1 MIQHYFKIAFRNI
14 LKYKTQNIISIF
26 GLALG
31 FTCFALATLWIHYE
45 MTYDD
50 FHEGADRIYFVGR
63 KNLVEDKNTVFA
75 SSRLPY
81 AVHKQ
86 LKLVFPEIESSC
98 VWNHD
103 RIQIDS
109 TQTSYTSLARIDS
122 SFIKMFNVKI
132 QEGSS
137 VDFLYFPDK
146 VAIAE
151 KAAIKLYG
159 HTSVIGKKVNEQQTI
174 CAVVSGF
181 GKHTNLPYD
190 FLGNLIQMTDPTME
204 NYTTL
209 IRLRK
214 GTNVDVFQR
223 KLAKAKIEIK
233 NNQNRTDIS
242 KNLGIVP
249 ITEYHYRPQNIA
261 IQIHYLKLFAAIGG
275 LVIFCSLINYL
286 FLFASRLHI
295 RAREI
300 NLRKVC
306 GSSMSHL
313 YLMLTIDFLLILLF
327 SGLLGMF
334 FIELSSESFK
344 KYSLVEGNIYT
355 EASLYFVIMSI
366 LALCLVSPIILKH
379 KNTIKGNQHLFRKFA
394 LILQISIGMLFFF
407 SITVLIKQTHFLR
420 NTDIGIKRKGI
431 ATMTCWN
438 TSEGELAQVNHEIK
452 KMPFVNETLLNVCS
466 LIPYKENVTGIFSS
480 WDDKKEDDAPVAFSI
495 MYHTLGLVRFYGIK
509 LKEGEM
515 LNEDDTDRILINE
528 TAVKKLGVQ
537 HPLGMK
543 IGMYTVIGVVKDF
556 HNTAPTVP
564 IPPMM
569 FLQNVHSGDAR
580 GPWCCETDIIVKYE
594 VGQWK
599 ELKQNVDSIME
610 LQLPGRHYILRDA
623 EKEYEK
629 EIQSENSLIKV
640 LGVMSTVCILISAF
654 GIFSF
659 VTLSCEQ
666 RRKEIAVRKVN
677 GATMKN
683 ILYMFAKEYSI
694 LLVVASIFSFPLGY
708 VLMKRWLEDYVE
720 QTNISAWIYCVI
732 FIGTAFIITLCIGW
746 RVWLTARQNP
756 AEVIKSD
763 RTI

>member
-1 MIQHYFKIAFRNI
+1 MIQHYFKIALRNI
-14 LKYKTQNIISIF
+14 LKYKTQSIISIL
-26 GLALG
+26 GLAVG

-63 KNLVEDKNTVFA
+63 KNFVENENTVFA

-86 LKLVFPEIESSC
+86 LKLDFPEIESSC
-98 VWNHD
+98 VCDHD
-103 RIQIDS
+103 RMQIDS
-109 TQTSYTSLARIDS
+109 TQTLYASLARIDS

-146 VAIAE
+146 VAITE
-151 KAAIKLYG
+151 EAAIKFYG
-159 HTSVIGKKVNEQQTI
+159 HTSVIGKKVNERQTI

-181 GKHTNLPYD
+181 GKHTNLLHD
-190 FLGNLIQMTDPTME
+190 FLGNLIQMTNPTTE

-214 GTNVDVFQR
+214 GTNVDAFQR
-223 KLAKAKIEIK
+223 KLAETKIEIK
-233 NNQNRTDIS
+233 NNQDRTDIS

-327 SGLLGMF
+327 SCLLGMF

-344 KYSLVEGNIYT
+344 KYSLVEGNIYS

-366 LALCLVSPIILKH
+366 LALCMVSPIILKHKNTLRTPHVGNLIMVSPIILKH
-379 KNTIKGNQHLFRKFA
+379 KNTIKGNRHLFRKFA
-394 LILQISIGMLFFF
+394 LILQFSIGMLFIF

-420 NTDIGIKRKGI
+420 NTDVGIERKGI

-452 KMPFVNETLLNVCS
+452 KN
-466 LIPYKENVTGIFSS
+466 
-480 WDDKKEDDAPVAFSI
+480 AFC
-495 MYHTLGLVRFYGIK
+495 K
-509 LKEGEM
+509 
-515 LNEDDTDRILINE
+515 
-528 TAVKKLGVQ
+528 
-537 HPLGMK
+537 
-543 IGMYTVIGVVKDF
+543 
-556 HNTAPTVP
+556 
-564 IPPMM
+564 
-569 FLQNVHSGDAR
+569 
-580 GPWCCETDIIVKYE
+580 
-594 VGQWK
+594 
-599 ELKQNVDSIME
+599 
-610 LQLPGRHYILRDA
+610 
-623 EKEYEK
+623 
-629 EIQSENSLIKV
+629 
-640 LGVMSTVCILISAF
+640 
-654 GIFSF
+654 
-659 VTLSCEQ
+659 
-666 RRKEIAVRKVN
+666 
-677 GATMKN
+677 
-683 ILYMFAKEYSI
+683 
-694 LLVVASIFSFPLGY
+694 
-708 VLMKRWLEDYVE
+708 
-720 QTNISAWIYCVI
+720 
-732 FIGTAFIITLCIGW
+732 
-746 RVWLTARQNP
+746 
-756 AEVIKSD
+756 
-763 RTI
+763 

>member
-1 MIQHYFKIAFRNI
+1 MIQHYFKIALRNI
-14 LKYKTQNIISIF
+14 LKYKAQSIISIL
-26 GLALG
+26 GLAVG

-63 KNLVEDKNTVFA
+63 KNFVENENTVFA

-86 LKLVFPEIESSC
+86 LKLDFPEIESSC
-98 VWNHD
+98 VCDHD
-103 RIQIDS
+103 RMQIDS
-109 TQTSYTSLARIDS
+109 TQTLYASLARIDS

-146 VAIAE
+146 VAITE
-151 KAAIKLYG
+151 EAAIKFYG
-159 HTSVIGKKVNEQQTI
+159 HTSVIGKKVNERQTI

-181 GKHTNLPYD
+181 GKHTNLPHD
-190 FLGNLIQMTDPTME
+190 FLGNLIQMTDPTTE

-214 GTNVDVFQR
+214 GTNVDAFQR
-223 KLAKAKIEIK
+223 KLAETKIEIK
-233 NNQNRTDIS
+233 NNQDRTDIS

-327 SGLLGMF
+327 SCLLGMF

-344 KYSLVEGNIYT
+344 KYSLVEGNIYS

-366 LALCLVSPIILKH
+366 LALCMVSPIILKH
-379 KNTIKGNQHLFRKFA
+379 KNTIKGNRHLFRKFA
-394 LILQISIGMLFFF
+394 LILQFSIGMLFIF

-420 NTDIGIKRKGI
+420 NTDVGIERKGI

-452 KMPFVNETLLNVCS
+452 KMPFVNETLLNACS
-466 LIPYKENVTGIFSS
+466 LIPYRGSVAGSFSY
-480 WDDKKEDDAPVAFSI
+480 WDGKKEEDAPVAFSS

-569 FLQNVHSGDAR
+569 FFQNVHSGDAR

-594 VGQWK
+594 IGQWK

-694 LLVVASIFSFPLGY
+694 LLVVASIFAFPLGY

-732 FIGTAFIITLCIGW
+732 FIGTAFIIILCIGW
-746 RVWLTARQNP
+746 RVWQAARQNP
-756 AEVIKSD
+756 AEVIKSE
-763 RTI
+763 